1 MSRIQ
6 DWVDVFVT
14 HGLVIRVYENNLVVL
29 VDTILV
35 DPVRVQDPQVPAP
48 LANTLLCCAPETALE
63 LQVVDTL
70 ANGFAISGT
79 CVMQRIECGI
89 SPRWIKLTLGHRF
102 FAVTPPDTDT
112 VDNVALLRFV
122 AKTTGL
128 VRTGRTGRAMDN
140 IQLPVFPTPIPCAIN
155 NLSDAS
161 KYPSPHTEHGGGSG
175 GHPTVSSCKALRC
188 TCTRPSCTLEILTM
202 SAVCHPS
209 CLPAI
214 HYFPLD

>member
-1 MSRIQ
+1 MALAQATVLLANACEPTGLATLVHRIR
-6 DWVDVFVT
+6 DPANSGVT
-14 HGLVIRVYENNLVVL
+14 TNGLVIRVYENNLVVL
-29 VDTILV
+29 VDTILI

-70 ANGFAISGT
+70 ANGFAISG
-79 CVMQRIECGI
+79 
-89 SPRWIKLTLGHRF
+89 TLGHRF

-140 IQLPVFPTPIPCAIN
+140 IQLPVFPTPNTEEEAEDIRLFLLVK
-155 NLSDAS
+155 LSDVLVRA
-161 KYPSPHTEHGGGSG
+161 HL
-175 GHPTVSSCKALRC
+175 AR
-188 TCTRPSCTLEILTM
+188 
-202 SAVCHPS
+202 
-209 CLPAI
+209 
-214 HYFPLD
+214 